1 VNNIETWIRLLQIPS
16 NLSYPIPALWG
27 GAILLGFSIGIL
39 TGLFGVGG
47 GFLVVPLLNVLL
59 GVPYRIAVG
68 SSLFFILGTST
79 IALPGHIREGNF
91 EPKAVLYLS
100 AGSILG
106 AFFGD
111 LLQDFLVYQV
121 SGGDMGTFERWMH
134 TLFLALL
141 AVTALLLLRPMNTP
155 QPGRSLR
162 PDTPIQKLS
171 IPPYTR
177 LQREGLPSV
186 SIPGLLGIGFFI
198 GTLTGLLGVGG
209 GVLFMPVLLLVVG
222 LRPKLAVG
230 TSLGVVLAAS
240 CTGLLKKLLDAQ
252 PKVSIPLTLLLLVGS
267 VIGVR
272 VGMRIFRRIESAKIR
287 QYFVIVILLAMGIVA
302 WDLLRK

>member
-1 VNNIETWIRLLQIPS
+1 MIQILSTLLSVNFSTPFPLPLFYGFS
-16 NLSYPIPALWG
+16 
-27 GAILLGFSIGIL
+27 ILLGFSIGIL

-68 SSLFFILGTST
+68 SSLFFILGTSLF
-79 IALPGHIREGNF
+79 ALPGHIREGNF

-100 AGSILG
+100 VGSILG

-111 LLQDFLVYQV
+111 LVQDFLVYQV
-121 SGGDMGTFERWMH
+121 SGGDMGTFEGWMH
-134 TLFLALL
+134 SLFLALL
-141 AVTALLLLRPMNTP
+141 TVTALLLIRPVNTP
-155 QPGRSLR
+155 QPRGSLR
-162 PDTPIQKLS
+162 HNTPIQKLP

-177 LQREGLPSV
+177 LEREGLPNV

-198 GTLTGLLGVGG
+198 GILTGLLGVGG

-240 CTGLLKKLLDAQ
+240 LAGLLKKLLDAQ
-252 PKVSIPLTLLLLVGS
+252 PKVSVPLTLMLLVGS
-267 VIGVR
+267 VIGVN

-287 QYFVIVILLAMGIVA
+287 QYFVIVILLAMGIVG
-302 WDLLRK
+302 WDLVRK

>member
-1 VNNIETWIRLLQIPS
+1 MNNIETWIRLLQIPS

-68 SSLFFILGTST
+68 SSLLFILGTST

-111 LLQDFLVYQV
+111 LVQDFLVYQV
-121 SGGDMGTFERWMH
+121 SGGDIGTFERWMH
-134 TLFLALL
+134 TLFMALL
-141 AVTALLLLRPMNTP
+141 TVTALMLLRPVHTS
-155 QPGRSLR
+155 QPGGSLR
-162 PDTPIQKLS
+162 HNTPIQKLP

-177 LQREGLPSV
+177 LRREGLPNV

-240 CTGLLKKLLDAQ
+240 FAGLLKKLFDAQ
-252 PKVSIPLTLLLLVGS
+252 PKVSIPLTLMLLVGS
-267 VIGVR
+267 VLGVR
-272 VGMRIFRRIESAKIR
+272 VGMRIFRRIESVKIR
-287 QYFVIVILLAMGIVA
+287 QYFVIVIFLAMVIVA

>member
-1 VNNIETWIRLLQIPS
+1 MLLIPS
-16 NLSYPIPALWG
+16 NLPYPIPVLWG
-27 GAILLGFSIGIL
+27 GVILLGFSIGIL

-68 SSLFFILGTST
+68 SSLFFILGTSA
-79 IALPGHIREGNF
+79 IALPGHIKEGNF

-111 LLQDFLVYQV
+111 MAQDFLVSSV
-121 SGGDMGTFERWMH
+121 SLGNIAIFERWMH
-134 TLFLALL
+134 TLFLGLL
-141 AVTALLLLRPMNTP
+141 TVTALLLVRPTSTLHTAHGEGTIRKNT
-155 QPGRSLR
+155 L
-162 PDTPIQKLS
+162 IQILPV
-171 IPPYTR
+171 PPYTR
-177 LQREGLPSV
+177 LDREGLSRV

-209 GVLFMPVLLLVVG
+209 GVLFMPVLLLVIG

-230 TSLGVVLAAS
+230 TSLGVVMAAS
-240 CTGLLKKLLDAQ
+240 FAGLLKKLMGAQ
-252 PKVSIPLTLLLLVGS
+252 PKVSVPLTFLLLLGS
-267 VIGVR
+267 IAGVQLGIR
-272 VGMRIFRRIESAKIR
+272 LFRRIESRRIR

-302 WDLLRK
+302 WDLLVT

>member
-68 SSLFFILGTST
+68 
-79 IALPGHIREGNF
+79 
-91 EPKAVLYLS
+91 
-100 AGSILG
+100 
-106 AFFGD
+106 
-111 LLQDFLVYQV
+111 
-121 SGGDMGTFERWMH
+121 
-134 TLFLALL
+134 
-141 AVTALLLLRPMNTP
+141 
-155 QPGRSLR
+155 
-162 PDTPIQKLS
+162 
-171 IPPYTR
+171 
-177 LQREGLPSV
+177 
-186 SIPGLLGIGFFI
+186 
-198 GTLTGLLGVGG
+198 
-209 GVLFMPVLLLVVG
+209 
-222 LRPKLAVG
+222 

-240 CTGLLKKLLDAQ
+240 CAGLLKKLLDAQ